1 MCEHKQPC
9 EMVQGKVCPFSVVI
23 PMTLQLKYFK
33 GPFLIPQIYEAPS
46 KIKVF
51 P

>member
-1 MCEHKQPC
+1 
-9 EMVQGKVCPFSVVI
+9 MVQGKVCLFTDVI

-33 GPFLIPQIYEAPS
+33 EPFLIPQIYEAPS
-46 KIKVF
+46 KFEVF